1 MLLDNLCSKVAFDVF
16 LNFLGCMKNSEVFSR
31 FDYWYE
37 ACSNFAKID
46 IRVEHSSF
54 IARQKIKLSSAKN
67 KWEILGP
74 LAHAATPFSVPSFM
88 DFLRSAKRPFTHSKN
103 K

>member
-1 MLLDNLCSKVAFDVF
+1 MKFS
-16 LNFLGCMKNSEVFSR
+16 LGLIG
-31 FDYWYE
+31 YE

-54 IARQKIKLSSAKN
+54 VARQKIKLSSAKN

-74 LAHAATPFSVPSFM
+74 LAHATTPFNVPSSV
-88 DFLRSAKRPFTHSKN
+88 DFLRGAERPFAHSKN